1 MIGQIG
7 DMHKDR
13 WHQSTHT

>member
-7 DMHKDR
+7 DMYKDR